1 MNHLADFHV
10 HPDYSIDATGTIR
23 QYCDRA
29 LETGLRSICFT
40 THYDNNPRR
49 VELDGYWHYN
59 NLRVCLSDKLVH
71 CYFDELEQARAFF
84 ADFGLRV
91 YRGLEID
98 YFPGV
103 ESEIVRLRDKFPL
116 DFVIGSVHCIDDFA
130 ISNKAEALAYFS
142 KKSVEDLEIDYFKL
156 LLMAASCRGFDS
168 LGHLDYYVRY
178 GREYYGD
185 DIDNIDMN
193 RLEFLWFVLKANN
206 IGIEINTSQFKNG
219 ADRFHPTKEIIK
231 MALQAGVKISSV
243 GSDSHTPENLG
254 LGLIE
259 AYDFLCQL
267 GIKPEFPKS
276 I

>member
-29 LETGLRSICFT
+29 LEIGLKSICFT
-40 THYDNNPRR
+40 THYDANPRR
-49 VELDGYWHYN
+49 VELDGYWRCN
-59 NLRVCLSDKLVH
+59 GDRVRLSDNLLQF
-71 CYFDELEQARAFF
+71 YLDEIIRAKIFF
-84 ADFGLRV
+84 AKFGLRV
-91 YRGLEID
+91 YRGLEVD

-142 KKSVEDLEIDYFKL
+142 KKSVEDLEIDYFKI

-185 DIDNIDMN
+185 DIDNIDAN

-231 MALQAGVKISSV
+231 MAIQAGVKISSI
-243 GSDSHTPENLG
+243 GSDSHKPAKLG
-254 LGLIE
+254 LGLNE
-259 AYDFLCQL
+259 AYELLNQL
-267 GIKPEFPKS
+267 GVRPEFPKA